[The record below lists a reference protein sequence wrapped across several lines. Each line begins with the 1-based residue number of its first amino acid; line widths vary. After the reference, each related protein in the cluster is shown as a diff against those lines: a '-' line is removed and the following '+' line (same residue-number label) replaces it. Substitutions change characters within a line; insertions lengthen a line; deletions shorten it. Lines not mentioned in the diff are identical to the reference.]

1 MRKAELRRAK
11 AAIRA
16 AEQQKGERLEDLR
29 EEFNQAVLS
38 GGGVRPLLRKAAK
51 AAASTAW
58 KGTKYGIK
66 TAANMSTAPIRAAV
80 NKARWGYVDGR
91 TGYDNGVRKFYRERL
106 LKHYQSTHNA
116 IEKAYLESRK
126 FMKELEQDKWW
137 HQKQVKW

>member
-1 MRKAELRRAK
+1 
-11 AAIRA
+11 
-16 AEQQKGERLEDLR
+16 
-29 EEFNQAVLS
+29 
-38 GGGVRPLLRKAAK
+38 
-51 AAASTAW
+51 
-58 KGTKYGIK
+58 
-66 TAANMSTAPIRAAV
+66 MSTAPIRAAV
-80 NKARWGYVDGR
+80 INKARWGYVDGR